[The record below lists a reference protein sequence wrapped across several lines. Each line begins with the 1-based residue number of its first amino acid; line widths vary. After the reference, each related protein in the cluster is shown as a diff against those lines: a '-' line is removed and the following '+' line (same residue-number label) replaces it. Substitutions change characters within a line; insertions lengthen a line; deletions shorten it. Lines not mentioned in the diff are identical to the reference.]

1 MVNHVVTTT
10 KTTVTT
16 TRTTHGNT
24 EEQEI
29 LTCGCKFNVSKA
41 ELSETDFDSDDR
53 IHVRYVLQ
61 GLLLQVSPPK
71 LNTNFL

>member
-16 TRTTHGNT
+16 TRTTHGPT

-29 LTCGCKFNVSKA
+29 LTCGGK
-41 ELSETDFDSDDR
+41 
-53 IHVRYVLQ
+53 
-61 GLLLQVSPPK
+61 
-71 LNTNFL
+71 